1 MSPQNGSS
9 KDGMEN
15 LLRYMNGFDQ
25 LGAHHLLL
33 AEHDVFD
40 EINRDIIVGRQVDVA
55 VCGEK
60 VVDFSFAPIFR

>member
-1 MSPQNGSS
+1 
-9 KDGMEN
+9 
-15 LLRYMNGFDQ
+15 MNGFDK

-40 EINRDIIVGRQVDVA
+40 KINRDIIVGRQVDVA